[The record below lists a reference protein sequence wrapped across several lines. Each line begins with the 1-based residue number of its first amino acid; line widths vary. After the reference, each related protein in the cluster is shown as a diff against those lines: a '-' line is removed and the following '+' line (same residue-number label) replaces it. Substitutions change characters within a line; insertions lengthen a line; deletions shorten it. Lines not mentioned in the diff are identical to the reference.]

1 MDVQIP
7 REDLASAVLT
17 FWEGSRVLLQDPD
30 AVPPVMDAEMIAQA
44 SPGARGPWENS
55 KGSGAPFCHP
65 QEDHIINLR
74 MMLRMTDRQPV
85 PVYRQLHP
93 THSTMVCRCQPCVYF
108 GYALQ

>member
-55 KGSGAPFCHP
+55 KGSGAPFFRP
-65 QEDHIINLR
+65 QEAHIINLR
-74 MMLRMTDRQPV
+74 MMLLLTDRRPD
-85 PVYRQLHP
+85 PVYFRIH
-93 THSTMVCRCQPCVYF
+93 TVH
-108 GYALQ
+108 